1 MSSEK
6 EKMYEIM
13 GELIYAIAKADGIV
27 QEEEISKLNE
37 ILEGH
42 PWASEIRW
50 SFNYEK
56 NRGASVEEVY
66 KKVIDYC
73 KNNGASAEY
82 AEFLDVMK
90 QVAKASEGIDSEE
103 EQVINSFTQ
112 DLMERFNT
120 DISEM
125 YGE

>member
-1 MSSEK
+1 
-6 EKMYEIM
+6 M
-13 GELIYAIAKADGIV
+13 GELIYAVAKADGIV
-27 QEEEISKLNE
+27 QAEEVSKLNE

-73 KNNGASAEY
+73 KHNGASTEY

-90 QVAKASEGIDSEE
+90 KIAEASHGIDPEE
-103 EQVINSFTQ
+103 EQIINSFTQ
-112 DLMERFNT
+112 DLVERFNT
-120 DISEM
+120 DITKM

>member
-13 GELIYAIAKADGIV
+13 GELIYAVAKADGIV
-27 QEEEISKLNE
+27 QEEEVSKLNE

-56 NRGASVEEVY
+56 NRNASVEEVY

-90 QVAKASEGIDSEE
+90 KIAKASHGIDPEE
-103 EQVINSFTQ
+103 EQIINSFTQ
-112 DLMERFNT
+112 DLVERFNV
-120 DISEM
+120 DISKM

>member
-42 PWASEIRW
+42 PWASEIKW

-56 NRGASVEEVY
+56 NRNASVEEVY

-82 AEFLDVMK
+82 SEFLDVMK
-90 QVAKASEGIDSEE
+90 KIANSSQGIDAEE
-103 EQVINSFTQ
+103 EQLINSFTE
-112 DLMERFNT
+112 DLIKRFNT